1 MPSFPTIED
10 ARKDQEDRGSLEASN
25 ESGIPYQV
33 VVVYG
38 KRRLGL
44 SSIAL
49 KEMWAA
55 HEM

>member
-1 MPSFPTIED
+1 MPEFPTIED
-10 ARKDQEDRGSLEASN
+10 ARKEQEYSGSLESSN
-25 ESGIPYQV
+25 VSETPYRR

-55 HEM
+55 HA